1 MTKVVFFEM
10 PIALKNIRLENGPK
24 EFMEFSEREM
34 NFLKKNVK
42 ADSLV
47 LDVGCGTGKHILELS
62 KKAELVFG
70 IDSSKQM
77 IDKAEANLKSIEN
90 ARLILNDAEKLPFAD
105 NLFDF
110 VVCTRNTFGNFL
122 HQKKVL
128 KEMKRVLKPKGRM
141 LIGVYSQNAKDLQLA
156 YYKKN
161 KLKIIRITKDCI
173 YAYPDFKSER
183 FTKQKLE
190 KIFKAGKLH
199 AKIIPL
205 NKVSWECLVSK
216 SNQRGNHK

>member
-24 EFMEFSEREM
+24 EFREFSEREM
-34 NFLKKNVK
+34 DFLKRNVK

-47 LDVGCGTGKHILELS
+47 LDVGCGTGQHILLLS
-62 KKAELVFG
+62 KKAGLVFG
-70 IDSSKQM
+70 IDSSRLM
-77 IDKAEANLKSIEN
+77 IDRAETNLKGIEN

-105 NLFDF
+105 NIIDF
-110 VVCTRNTFGNFL
+110 VVCARNTFGNFL
-122 HQKKVL
+122 HQKRVL
-128 KEMKRVLKPKGRM
+128 KEMKRVLKPEGRM
-141 LIGVYSQNAKDLQLA
+141 FMGVYSQDAGNLQLA

-161 KLKIIRITKDCI
+161 KLKIMRITKDCI

-190 KIFKAGKLH
+190 KIFKAEGLH
-199 AKIIPL
+199 AEIIPL
-205 NKVSWECLVSK
+205 NKISWECIVSK
-216 SNQRGNHK
+216 SKQGEKQK